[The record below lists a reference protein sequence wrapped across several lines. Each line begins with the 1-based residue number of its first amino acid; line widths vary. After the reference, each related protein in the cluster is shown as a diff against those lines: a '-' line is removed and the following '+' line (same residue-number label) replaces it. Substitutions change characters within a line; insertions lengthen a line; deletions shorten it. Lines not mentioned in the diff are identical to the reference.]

1 MTSMQ
6 ARMAY
11 RVARFS
17 MGILSSSRRVAR
29 QTASLIAEPNSGS
42 LTGKPLNLQALVAME
57 ISRGMGAID
66 NPPG

>member
-1 MTSMQ
+1 
-6 ARMAY
+6 
-11 RVARFS
+11 

-29 QTASLIAEPNSGS
+29 QTATLIAEPNSGS